1 MINKNITKNIFKILH
16 RELTMSS
23 GDRWEIRYLKIL
35 GLLAIFTD
43 EICFALTVSNFLNL
57 NIALFEV
64 RKIQE
69 KPCRI

>member
-1 MINKNITKNIFKILH
+1 MINKKITKNIFKILH

-43 EICFALTVSNFLNL
+43 EICFALTVRNFTK
-57 NIALFEV
+57 F
-64 RKIQE
+64 KYC
-69 KPCRI
+69 PY